1 MPYHCVLLLLGLFPN
16 LLSLSSSQNG
26 VIASPVSTSPESAM
40 MASNS
45 AQPLSHSQM
54 MLMASTSLDALIPL
68 ASASSP
74 PISSLTGQDVYISEE
89 VRSSTVDD
97 FSPFKQT
104 SSSSSS
110 TSSPQILTSDFS
122 SGRTVAI
129 TSMTQLS
136 ESTTQSSTFPVF
148 KPSTQ
153 ANPSTII
160 ESSTQANPSTIIE
173 SSTQANPSTI
183 IESSTQANPS
193 TIIESSTQANPSTI
207 IESSTQANP
216 STIIESSTQ
225 PSPSTIIE
233 SSTLTSSSL
242 VFDSSSHSPATSAVT
257 SQSAS
262 PPTQSRTISPYMIIP
277 LILVLAFIIIIF
289 IIYLLARRKRGH
301 SQAFVLQAGKR
312 KKKTHDTWA
321 GKVTLPEDG
330 EPNEAAEDKKDE
342 DLSSKRLSLSTFKRK
357 SMAQT
362 SSVLQGID
370 VEKGPDLELDVQEP
384 LLSNGLSSGSTASQ
398 DAPSQLNNT
407 VSKNENGVA
416 PANEL
421 PPPDSPLDISQGVIP
436 ESEAPKTAF

>member
-1 MPYHCVLLLLGLFPN
+1 
-16 LLSLSSSQNG
+16 
-26 VIASPVSTSPESAM
+26 
-40 MASNS
+40 
-45 AQPLSHSQM
+45 

-148 KPSTQ
+148 KP
-153 ANPSTII
+153 
-160 ESSTQANPSTIIE
+160 
-173 SSTQANPSTI
+173 
-183 IESSTQANPS
+183 STQANPS